1 MATVAAMTSG
11 SPDIVLETRNL
22 HMAFG
27 GLVVFENLNF
37 SLARGGR
44 HAIIGPNGA
53 GKTTFIGMIS
63 GLLSPHS
70 GDIIFN
76 GESIADR
83 TPQERVKAGIVRT
96 FQINTLFHAL
106 NPLESVVLALFE
118 RESRGG
124 PSLRRVARQ
133 PALIEE
139 AVALLAKFGLGDD
152 ALLSTGTLPYG
163 KQRLLEVA
171 LAYALK
177 PKVLLLDEPAAGLS
191 TQQGHE
197 LFAQLST
204 LMEGTTILFIEHD
217 MNIVFRY
224 ADIVSVFAAGN
235 LVAQDTPEKVRGDPR
250 VREVY
255 LGG

>member
-1 MATVAAMTSG
+1 MNAPPA
-11 SPDIVLETRNL
+11 DIVLEIRNL

-37 SLARGGR
+37 SLGRGDR
-44 HAIIGPNGA
+44 HAVIGPNGA
-53 GKTTFIGMIS
+53 GKTTFISMIS
-63 GLLSPHS
+63 GLLAPRS

-76 GESIADR
+76 GQPITTR

-96 FQINTLFHAL
+96 FQINTLFRAL
-106 NPLESVVLALFE
+106 NPLESVMLALCE
-118 RESRGG
+118 RDGRGG
-124 PSLRRVARQ
+124 PSLRRVAHERQ
-133 PALIEE
+133 LIEE
-139 AVALLAKFGLGDD
+139 AEALLAKFGLGDD
-152 ALLSTGTLPYG
+152 ALLSTETLPYG

-171 LAYALK
+171 LGYALN

-197 LFAQLST
+197 LFAQLAT

-217 MNIVFRY
+217 MNIVFQY
-224 ADIVSVFAAGN
+224 ADVVSVFAAGN
-235 LVAQDTPEKVRGDPR
+235 LVVQDTPEKVRGDPR